1 MNRALKNSVRGRQRA
16 DAVDVPTTGFPYVLS
31 QYNGRANYA
40 AGQYSIQAVKPLQ
53 PDGLNANW
61 LGNSPPNR

>member
-16 DAVDVPTTGFPYVLS
+16 DAVDVPTPGYPYVLS
-31 QYNGRANYA
+31 KYNDRANYS

-53 PDGLNANW
+53 PDGIDANW